1 MAFWNNFVDWL
12 GLSGYSH
19 DDSSG
24 DDSPTVAHD
33 PLDNNGCHINPAT
46 NLPMLNGLDG
56 YGCGGIDVGGS
67 PFGMDIHHHE
77 EPFSS
82 GGFDTANDWSSSS
95 DWNDPFS
102 S

>member
-12 GLSGYSH
+12 GLGGHSH

-24 DDSPTVAHD
+24 VDSVSMAHD
-33 PLDNNGCHINPAT
+33 PFANHACVVNPAT
-46 NLPMLNGLDG
+46 NLPMLDG
-56 YGCGGIDVGGS
+56 HGCLGGDVGGS

-102 S
+102 T

>member
-1 MAFWNNFVDWL
+1 MAFWNNFFGWF
-12 GLSGYSH
+12 GWGGYSE

-24 DDSPTVAHD
+24 EGSLEVGCEPPDSPVC
-33 PLDNNGCHINPAT
+33 LVNPAT
-46 NLPMLNGLDG
+46 GLPMLNG
-56 YGCGGIDVGGS
+56 CGGLDAGGS

-82 GGFDTANDWSSSS
+82 LSSYSTDDWPTSS

-102 S
+102 T